1 MKRIYAID
9 YLKTIGIIGVLL
21 FHVGLVNNGYLGVE
35 VFFVISGFLMI
46 KAINKSV
53 EENSFNPLKY
63 IFKRVATFW
72 PLVAIAG
79 VLSLGVGYYCMLP
92 DDYENLAESVIASNA
107 FSNNI
112 LQAITTKN
120 YWNVVNTYKPLMHT
134 WYIGVLVQAIV
145 FISILLWVASRISK
159 KNGIKN
165 TLILLTVVSLIAYCL
180 PVFSNSDKF
189 YFFPFRLFEITI
201 GCLIPY
207 FPNSK
212 ISRKTLLLVGNIGI
226 LLIVFFLFAGITMPR
241 EVGLLTVVLSSVLV
255 IWSHGSIGEDYGIN
269 EKAYRIITLPG
280 RYSFDVYVW
289 HQIAIAFLYYSVFQ
303 TLNVALVFLVIAIT
317 AVLSALTIVFRKKVT
332 ILSGVGKRIIFSLVF
347 VVIGCALSGYI
358 YMNAGVVRDVPE
370 LGIDKT
376 NVHRNMHA
384 EYVDIPFSWDVDFED
399 EQKIHILV
407 LGDSFG
413 RDFANILNESQYSDQ
428 FEISYIYYIYGSD
441 ISDKKERVEQADF
454 VIYASS
460 GWKIPE
466 ELAAIPSE
474 KLYVAGNKSFGNSNG
489 IIYVNRNKEWYFDQR
504 VDMPDDMILHNNAL
518 KGVYG
523 DHYIDMISPLLDEDE
538 QIQVF
543 TDDHFYISQDCRHLT
558 KQGAQY
564 YSRILDLEFLL
575 QKRQ

>member
-1 MKRIYAID
+1 MKRIYVID

-46 KAINKSV
+46 QAINKNV
-53 EENSFNPLKY
+53 KENSFNPVKY

-72 PLVAIAG
+72 PLVAVAG

-92 DDYENLAESVIASNA
+92 DDYENLAESIIASNA

-120 YWNVVNTYKPLMHT
+120 YWDVVNTYKPLMHT

-145 FISILLWVASRISK
+145 FISILLWVVSRISK

-165 TLILLTVVSLIAYCL
+165 TLIFVTIVSLIAYCL

-207 FPNSK
+207 FPKSK
-212 ISRKTLLLVGNIGI
+212 LTQKNLQLIGNIGI
-226 LLIVFFLFAGITMPR
+226 LLIVFFLFAGIAIPGQ
-241 EVGLLTVVLSSVLV
+241 VGLLTVVLSSVLV
-255 IWSHGSIGEDYGIN
+255 VWSHGSIGEDYGIN
-269 EKAYRIITLPG
+269 EKAYRIITAPG

-303 TLNVALVFLVIAIT
+303 TLNVVLVFLVIAIT
-317 AVLSALTIVFRKKVT
+317 AVFSVLSIVFRKKIT
-332 ILSGVGKRIIFSLVF
+332 ILNGVGKRIFFSLVF

-384 EYVDIPFSWDVDFED
+384 EYVDIPYSWDVDFKN

-428 FEISYIYYIYGSD
+428 FEISYIFGSD
-441 ISDKKERVEQADF
+441 TSDKKERVLEADF
-454 VIYASS
+454 VIYGSS
-460 GWKIPE
+460 GWNIPKK
-466 ELAAIPSE
+466 LDDIPSE
-474 KLYVAGNKSFGNSNG
+474 KLYVVGNKSFGNSNG

-504 VDMPDDMILHNNAL
+504 VIMPDDMILHNNAL
-518 KGVYG
+518 KGIYG
-523 DHYIDMISPLLDEDE
+523 DHYVDMISPLLEDE
-538 QIQVF
+538 KIQVF
-543 TDDHFYISQDCRHLT
+543 SDDNFYISQDCRHLT

-575 QKRQ
+575 Q

>member
-21 FHVGLVNNGYLGVE
+21 FHVGLVKNGYLGVE

-46 KAINKSV
+46 QAINKSV
-53 EENSFNPLKY
+53 EENSFNPVKY
-63 IFKRVATFW
+63 IFKRIAAFW
-72 PLVAIAG
+72 PLVSVAG

-92 DDYENLAESVIASNA
+92 DDYENLAETVIASNA

-120 YWNVVNTYKPLMHT
+120 YWNLLNTYKPLMHT

-145 FISILLWVASRISK
+145 FISFLLWLVSRISK

-165 TLILLTVVSLIAYCL
+165 TLLFLTIVSLIAYCL

-201 GCLIPY
+201 GCLIFY
-207 FPNSK
+207 FPKSK
-212 ISRKTLLLVGNIGI
+212 LSRETLLLIGNIGI
-226 LLIVFFLFAGITMPR
+226 LLIVFFLFAGINIPGQ
-241 EVGLLTVVLSSVLV
+241 VGLLTVVLSSALV

-269 EKAYRIITLPG
+269 EKVYRIITAPG

-303 TLNVALVFLVIAIT
+303 TLDAALVFLVLTIT
-317 AVLSALTIVFRKKVT
+317 AVLSVLSIGFRKKVT
-332 ILSGVGKRIIFSLVF
+332 ILCGVRNRIVISFVF
-347 VVIGCALSGYI
+347 VVIGCALSGYL

-384 EYVDIPFSWDVDFED
+384 EYVDMPYSWDVDFND

-428 FEISYIYYIYGSD
+428 FEISYSYGPD
-441 ISDKKERVEQADF
+441 TSDKRERVLEADF
-454 VIYASS
+454 VFYGSS
-460 GWKIPE
+460 EWDIPDKIGD
-466 ELAAIPSE
+466 IPTE
-474 KLYVAGNKSFGNSNG
+474 KLYIVGNKSFGNSNG
-489 IIYVNRNKEWYFDQR
+489 IIYANRNKEWYFDQR
-504 VDMPDDMILHNNAL
+504 AIMPDDMILYNNAL

-523 DHYIDMISPLLDEDE
+523 DHYIDMISPLLDDK

-564 YSRILDLEFLL
+564 YSRILNLEFLL
-575 QKRQ
+575 Q